1 MKSFCVHLISFCFQ
15 VADESDLQM
24 ELKKQQLVQEEAKK
38 NNELKMEERRIEE
51 GERKLMFEKYKQGT
65 ELRYLFS

>member
-1 MKSFCVHLISFCFQ
+1 
-15 VADESDLQM
+15 M